1 VSIKILIVDDEPSL
15 LRIISYALEAE
26 GYEIVTAENG
36 AEALIKVKANQPDL
50 LILDV
55 KLPEISGIEVC
66 RQLRTDP
73 EMVGLPI
80 IMLSARIQIADK
92 IAGLKVGADEYI
104 TKPVDTDELVAR
116 VAALLERT
124 RRLRDTQPVQRGKV
138 LTFVGAKGGIG
149 ATTVALNFAAALTKQ
164 MKTVIMVELT
174 SSYGALALQL
184 QHQPSKNL
192 GNLLKLE
199 PARIDQRELAECLR
213 HLPFGLSVLFSPQGF
228 AELQQIQAEQAAAV
242 ITALA
247 KMADCVIIDL
257 PDFPLAACP
266 HVIQQTDF
274 TFLVVEPEPVAVG
287 LGKVKHTLVESWSAH
302 RESIGVIV
310 NRTTA
315 LLSMTSHEV
324 EQELGCRII
333 GVIPPAPDAMEAAQ
347 KQGAPLVICQP
358 EHLVSTVIYEM
369 ASQIAGIRF
378 WI

>member
-192 GNLLKLE
+192 GNLRASTSE
-199 PARIDQRELAECLR
+199 NS
-213 HLPFGLSVLFSPQGF
+213 LS
-228 AELQQIQAEQAAAV
+228 AYA
-242 ITALA
+242 
-247 KMADCVIIDL
+247 
-257 PDFPLAACP
+257 
-266 HVIQQTDF
+266 
-274 TFLVVEPEPVAVG
+274 
-287 LGKVKHTLVESWSAH
+287 
-302 RESIGVIV
+302 
-310 NRTTA
+310 
-315 LLSMTSHEV
+315 
-324 EQELGCRII
+324 
-333 GVIPPAPDAMEAAQ
+333 
-347 KQGAPLVICQP
+347 IC
-358 EHLVSTVIYEM
+358 HSD
-369 ASQIAGIRF
+369 
-378 WI
+378 